1 MIDNNGLKVLIKH
14 LVFSDKV
21 VNQADFASKLGYERS
36 TISGMTSGKKPI
48 SESFANKVCEIFGV
62 NIDWLRTGE
71 GEMLKPDD
79 NLPMINYDNRGV
91 PYYDVDFIGGFDLVV
106 NDQSTNPNYYI
117 DCRPYNDATCWVN
130 VTGHSMEPGLC
141 SGDMVALKQIASW
154 SEFLL
159 LGEIYAIVTDDFRT
173 IKMIT
178 KSERE
183 DCYRLVPLNKSPEYH
198 EQDLPK
204 RLIRNIF
211 KVQGSIKRY

>member
-1 MIDNNGLKVLIKH
+1 MIDSESIAKERLIK
-14 LVFSDKV
+14 LRTYLGLSSK
-21 VNQADFASKLGYERS
+21 DFATQAGIDPSNYSSIETGKRS
-36 TISGMTSGKKPI
+36 
-48 SESFANKVCEIFGV
+48 FGNRVMRDICDTFDV

>member
-1 MIDNNGLKVLIKH
+1 MTVKQRLIDYIKFKSIPVNRFEKACGLSTGYVGNIR
-14 LVFSDKV
+14 VSIQPDK
-21 VNQADFASKLGYERS
+21 
-36 TISGMTSGKKPI
+36 ISSI
-48 SESFANKVCEIFGV
+48 AHSFPDLNTG
-62 NIDWLRTGE
+62 WLLTGE

>member
-1 MIDNNGLKVLIKH
+1 MNDNQRIDELKKH
-14 LVFSDKV
+14 LKLSSNALAKALNLKSPQIFYDIKAGKCGISKDLATKIQDKYFN
-21 VNQADFASKLGYERS
+21 VNMS
-36 TISGMTSGKKPI
+36 
-48 SESFANKVCEIFGV
+48 
-62 NIDWLRTGE
+62 WLLTGE
-71 GEMLKPDD
+71 GEMLKTDD
-79 NLPMINYDNRGV
+79 NLPMINYERRGV

-141 SGDMVALKQIASW
+141 SGDMVALKQVSIW

-178 KSERE
+178 KSDHE

>member
-1 MIDNNGLKVLIKH
+1 MTENQRLKEIQKVLKFSSQEKFAQILGIKQGS
-14 LVFSDKV
+14 LSDIYR
-21 VNQADFASKLGYERS
+21 SKDG
-36 TISGMTSGKKPI
+36 I
-48 SESFANKVCEIFGV
+48 GV
-62 NIDWLRTGE
+62 SSSIKRILENEYSINIDWLETGE
-71 GEMLKPDD
+71 GEMLKTDD
-79 NLPMINYDNRGV
+79 NLPMINYERRGV
-91 PYYDVDFIGGFDLVV
+91 PYYDVDFIGGVDLVV

-141 SGDMVALKQIASW
+141 SGDMVALKQVSIW

-178 KSERE
+178 KSDHE

>member
-1 MIDNNGLKVLIKH
+1 MTENQRLKEIQKVLKFSSQEKFAQILGIKQGS
-14 LVFSDKV
+14 LSDIYR
-21 VNQADFASKLGYERS
+21 SKDG
-36 TISGMTSGKKPI
+36 I
-48 SESFANKVCEIFGV
+48 GV
-62 NIDWLRTGE
+62 SSSIKRILEKEYSINIDWLETGE